1 MFGCVSDTPISAI
14 VQSHLADKDL
24 AAGTTTSK
32 PQRRKGSVFTVED
45 RTVSSTDVVTYRH
58 FSVDEEADL
67 IYLCDR
73 QPYRPSQGLACWV
86 SMKAGAL
93 WIREFGEA
101 AGKLFVINSLLS
113 RAT

>member
-14 VQSHLADKDL
+14 VQSHLADK
-24 AAGTTTSK
+24 AADDTTTSK

-45 RTVSSTDVVTYRH
+45 LTVSSTDVTTYRH
-58 FSVDEEADL
+58 YSVDEAEDL

-86 SMKAGAL
+86 SMNAGAL
-93 WIREFGEA
+93 WIRE
-101 AGKLFVINSLLS
+101 L
-113 RAT
+113 